1 MAKRSNGATARR
13 FRHGAAAVLA
23 VAALVGPGAVVGQAE
38 AAPGAASAVGAA
50 GVQMTPPF
58 TLYPYRSTPATGR
71 VAPRPQPS
79 QRTSTVSST
88 FVVTYHGFP
97 SSAKA
102 AFQRAVDLWSLLV
115 KSPVPIRIDATW
127 TPMGTGILGGAR
139 AATYVRDFGG
149 APKSATWYP
158 IALAN
163 ARAGTDLSSG
173 YDIEA
178 QFNSSGVPWYLGTDG
193 NVPFS
198 KLDLTSVV
206 LHEIGHGLGLSD
218 STDVVGGLGYWGGD
232 GYPTAYDRLAGSSGG
247 TPVPSYANGSSALAS
262 VLRSNAMR
270 WIGAYGKAAN
280 GGVGPRLYSPNP
292 YEVGSSVAHLDED
305 VFPTGSANGLMTPYL
320 DDGEALHDPGDVGL
334 GMLRD
339 LGWTVTGA
347 KGVAAAPTL
356 ASALSGNQQA
366 FLAWK
371 APTDTGR
378 QFLTG
383 YRVYRYT
390 NGSSSADATYDV
402 PASTLGTTIGGL
414 VNGTGY
420 RFSVAALNAS
430 GASAPSAKSATIVP
444 VVLAPF
450 TRSDAFV
457 TQQFKDFHGRTPTTA
472 ESLVWLDALHS
483 GAKSP
488 GAEVAGIA
496 NLPGSGDVRAR
507 MTRLYSAY
515 FLRLP
520 DFGGFT
526 YWTGKLRAGTS
537 LKKVSDTFA
546 ASSEFKNRYGSLS
559 NTAFVTL
566 VYSNVLHRSPDSG
579 GLSYWVGKLNAKK
592 ISRGSVMLQFS
603 ESSENTRKMASEVS
617 SVLLRSGMLRRM
629 PTAGEYSA
637 DQALLDGGATPAD
650 LATQLLALPEYDARI
665 P

>member
-1 MAKRSNGATARR
+1 VVAVAVATASLI
-13 FRHGAAAVLA
+13 GPAAVAGQAAAA
-23 VAALVGPGAVVGQAE
+23 PAAG
-38 AAPGAASAVGAA
+38 AVGAA

-58 TLYPYRSTPATGR
+58 ALYPYRSTPAAGR
-71 VAPRPQPS
+71 VGPRPQPS
-79 QRTSTVSST
+79 ERLSTVSST

-127 TPMGTGILGGAR
+127 TTLGDGILGGAR

-149 APKSATWYP
+149 APKAGTWYP

-163 ARAGTDLSSG
+163 ARAGTDLSSSV
-173 YDIEA
+173 DVEA
-178 QFNSSGVPWYLGTDG
+178 QFNSSGIPWYLGTDG
-193 NVPFS
+193 NVPFG
-198 KLDLTSVV
+198 KLDLTTVV

-218 STDVVGGLGYWGGD
+218 STDVVGGLGYWGGE

-262 VLRSNAMR
+262 MLRSNAMR
-270 WIGAYGKAAN
+270 WIGTYGTTAN
-280 GGVGPRLYSPNP
+280 GGVRPRLYSPDP
-292 YEVGSSVAHLDED
+292 YELGSSVAHLDED
-305 VFPTGSANGLMTPYL
+305 AFPTGTANALMTPYL

-347 KGVAAAPTL
+347 KGVAAAPTV
-356 ASALSGNQQA
+356 ASAFSGDERA
-366 FLAWK
+366 ILAWK

-390 NGSSSADATYDV
+390 GGSSTADATFNYG
-402 PASTLGTTIGGL
+402 PSTLSATITDL
-414 VNGTGY
+414 TNGTGY
-420 RFSVAALNAS
+420 RFAVAALNAS

-450 TRSDAFV
+450 ARSDAFV
-457 TQQFKDFHGRTPTTA
+457 TQQFKDFHGRAPTTA

-488 GAEVAGIA
+488 GAEVVGIA
-496 NLPGSGDVRAR
+496 NLAGSGDVSAR

-520 DFGGFT
+520 DFGGYT
-526 YWTGKLRAGTS
+526 YWTGKLRVGTS

-559 NTAFVTL
+559 NSAFVTL

-617 SVLLRSGMLRRM
+617 SVLLRAGMLRRM
-629 PTAGEYSA
+629 PTSGEYTA
-637 DQALLDGGATPAD
+637 DQALLDGGATAAD